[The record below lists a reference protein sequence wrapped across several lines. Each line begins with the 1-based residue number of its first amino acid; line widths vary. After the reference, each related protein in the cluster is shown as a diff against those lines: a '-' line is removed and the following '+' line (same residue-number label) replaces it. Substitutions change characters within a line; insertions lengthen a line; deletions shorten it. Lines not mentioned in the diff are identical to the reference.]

1 MQVWPAIAV
10 DVICILVFAIVGRS
24 SHNEATDLLGI
35 VHTTWPFLI
44 GAGAGM
50 VAGRIWRRPTAV
62 ATGVFVWLGALIIGM
77 ALRFV
82 SGGGVQLSF
91 VDRRRLRAR
100 RVPDRLASRPQA
112 DPPGRPQLRRLKPD
126 RPYRLTGTG
135 RCSTPCR
142 STVRAGCPAWS

>member
-24 SHNEATDLLGI
+24 SHNESTDLLGI

-44 GAGAGM
+44 GAIAGM
-50 VAGRIWRRPTAV
+50 IAGRIWRRPTAV
-62 ATGVFVWLGALIIGM
+62 ATGVFVWLGALVVGM

-91 VDRRRLRAR
+91 VI
-100 RVPDRLASRPQA
+100 V
-112 DPPGRPQLRRLKPD
+112 
-126 RPYRLTGTG
+126 
-135 RCSTPCR
+135 
-142 STVRAGCPAWS
+142 AGCVLAVFLIGWRAALKLIRRAVPSSAG